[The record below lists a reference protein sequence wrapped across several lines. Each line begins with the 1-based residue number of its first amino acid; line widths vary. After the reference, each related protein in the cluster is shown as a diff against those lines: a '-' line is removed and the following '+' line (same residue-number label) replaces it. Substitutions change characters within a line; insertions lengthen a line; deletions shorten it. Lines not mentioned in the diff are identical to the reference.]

1 MLLELA
7 VPASAGPLLQRSLPR
22 VQRLFRVR
30 VRLLRRGQQ
39 QQPPTPGE
47 SGQQQQA
54 GGCCW
59 AGIDQGD
66 EQDRKRA
73 REYISA
79 LCMPELCQEQSLTPE
94 LRKLLSSLRDTI
106 EYESQ
111 AVLNLKER
119 SLEISG
125 RQLNVMTAWSM
136 VEKLKMEQRPSRQER
151 MAAITPMELEPP
163 LDQGECSGESDEWT
177 SSESEAEQAG
187 GRSGFGSSGH
197 YRGKEITSK
206 PHRQLCRSP
215 CLDRPSFS
223 QGSIQVPHDHHR
235 ILLPHDLQLKPEEAK
250 STLDKDYQTKMDF
263 AIKLGY
269 AGEQIQ
275 AVLNKLGAD
284 ALINDIL
291 AELVRLGNK
300 GESEAQAGGGSNTG
314 TLVSRGQC
322 PKEIASPELSLEDEV
337 EDNTDNLRPIVID
350 GSNVAMSHGNKEV
363 FSCRGIQLAVEWF
376 YEKGHKDI
384 TVFVPAWRKELS
396 RPDAPIA
403 DQEILHK
410 LEKDKILVF
419 TPSRRVQGRRVVC
432 YDDRFIVKL
441 AFDSD
446 GIIVSNDNYRDLQNE
461 KPEWKKFIEER
472 LLMYSFVNDKFMPPD
487 DPLGRHGPSLENFLR
502 KKPVIPE
509 HKKQPC
515 PYGKKCTYGHKCK
528 YYHPERANQPQ
539 RSVADELR
547 ISAKL
552 SAVKTMSEGAL
563 VKCGTGVAGSKGES
577 SSDVKR
583 VAPKRQSDPS
593 IRSVAVEPEERL
605 SVARKSEANSVPSLV
620 SALSVPIIAPSK
632 SHAVGALNTRSAS
645 SPVPGSSQFT
655 HQKSSL
661 EHMTS
666 VQYPPILV
674 TNSHGT
680 SVSYAEQYPKYES
693 LGDHGYYSMLS
704 DFSNLS
710 ISSMHN
716 TDYYGSDQ
724 EHGMFSR
731 NSSPCPDNCMSHT
744 STNSYSSYS
753 DLYLGI
759 SDPGPEE
766 NAKVHRQSQNRLQPF
781 GHGYHEALT
790 RVQSYEPE
798 EPKQLPRKQSM
809 SHLALH
815 IQHPPVGAR
824 SSCPGDYPVP
834 QNVHPSSSSQPGRAL
849 VMTRMDSVS
858 DSRLY
863 ESNPM
868 RQRRPPLCREQHA
881 SWDPLPCP
889 TDSYGYHSY
898 PLSNNLMQPCYEP
911 VMVRSMPEKME
922 QLWHSPWA
930 GMCSEPR
937 ERHIIPEHQ
946 YQTYKNLC
954 NIFPASIVLSVME
967 KNPHLT
973 DAQQLAA
980 VIVTKLRSGH

>member
-1 MLLELA
+1 
-7 VPASAGPLLQRSLPR
+7 
-22 VQRLFRVR
+22 
-30 VRLLRRGQQ
+30 
-39 QQPPTPGE
+39 
-47 SGQQQQA
+47 
-54 GGCCW
+54 
-59 AGIDQGD
+59 
-66 EQDRKRA
+66 
-73 REYISA
+73 
-79 LCMPELCQEQSLTPE
+79 
-94 LRKLLSSLRDTI
+94 
-106 EYESQ
+106 
-111 AVLNLKER
+111 
-119 SLEISG
+119 
-125 RQLNVMTAWSM
+125 MTAWSM
-136 VEKLKMEQRPSRQER
+136 VKKLEMEKRPSKER
-151 MAAITPMELEPP
+151 AAAKEMEYSHDLG
-163 LDQGECSGESDEWT
+163 DCSGESDEWT
-177 SSESEAEQAG
+177 SSESEAEQQPR
-187 GRSGFGSSGH
+187 RSVPGIYGSTLFQGMDIS
-197 YRGKEITSK
+197 SK

-223 QGSIQVPHDHHR
+223 QSSIQVTTDSQMKLEDSKNNLER
-235 ILLPHDLQLKPEEAK
+235 E
-250 STLDKDYQTKMDF
+250 YQAKMDF
-263 AIKLGY
+263 ALKLGY

-275 AVLNKLGAD
+275 AVLNKLGAE

-300 GESEAQAGGGSNTG
+300 GEVETQSSGSGSSGN
-314 TLVSRGQC
+314 LVPRGPC
-322 PKEIASPELSLEDEV
+322 AKEIASPELSLEDEV
-337 EDNTDNLRPIVID
+337 IDNTENLRPIVID

-376 YEKGHKDI
+376 LEKGHKDI
-384 TVFVPAWRKELS
+384 TVFVPAWRKEQS
-396 RPDAPIA
+396 RPDAPIT
-403 DQEILHK
+403 DQEILRK
-410 LEKDKILVF
+410 LEKEKILVF

-528 YYHPERANQPQ
+528 YYHPERVNQPL

-563 VKCGTGVAGSKGES
+563 VKCGIMPSCTKVDGYIET
-577 SSDVKR
+577 KR
-583 VAPKRQSDPS
+583 IAPKRQSDPS
-593 IRSVAVEPEERL
+593 IRSAAVEPEQRL
-605 SVARKSEANSVPSLV
+605 SAARKSEANSVPSLV
-620 SALSVPIIAPSK
+620 SALSVPTLPPSK
-632 SHAVGALNTRSAS
+632 SHAVSALNTRSAS
-645 SPVPGSSQFT
+645 SPVPGSSQFS

-661 EHMTS
+661 EHMGS
-666 VQYPPILV
+666 VHYPPILV
-674 TNSHGT
+674 TNSHGN
-680 SVSYAEQYPKYES
+680 SVSYAEEYPKYDS

-710 ISSMHN
+710 ISGMHSSE
-716 TDYYGSDQ
+716 YFSPEQ
-724 EHGMFSR
+724 ERAGFSR
-731 NSSPCPDNCMSHT
+731 NSSPCPESCMSHN
-744 STNSYSSYS
+744 SNESYSSFS
-753 DLYLGI
+753 DLHLGI
-759 SDPGPEE
+759 SDPGFEDNMKP
-766 NAKVHRQSQNRLQPF
+766 ARPSLQNRLQPF
-781 GHGYHEALT
+781 VHGYHEALT
-790 RVQSYEPE
+790 RVQSYGQE
-798 EPKQLPRKQSM
+798 EPIQATRKQST

-815 IQHPPVGAR
+815 IQHPLVGAR
-824 SSCPGDYPVP
+824 SSCPGDYPL
-834 QNVHPSSSSQPGRAL
+834 QESMHSGANSQPGRAL
-849 VMTRMDSVS
+849 VMTRMDSIS

-889 TDSYGYHSY
+889 TDSYSYHSY

-922 QLWHSPWA
+922 QLWQSPHWPV
-930 GMCSEPR
+930 MSSEPR
-937 ERHIIPEHQ
+937 EQHIIPEHQ

-954 NIFPASIVLSVME
+954 NIFPPGIVLSVME
-967 KNPHLT
+967 KNPHMT
-973 DAQQLAA
+973 DAQHLAA
-980 VIVTKLRSGH
+980 VIVSRLRSGHQHC